1 MSRQAV
7 PPHVQ
12 PPTAPARR
20 RHSIGSVLLDACAP
34 PVTFLV
40 ANSLLDTRLAAVIA
54 LVIAL
59 AVGGVRRFRGEPLGV
74 VVASTA
80 LVCLHSVSA
89 FTVGEGRAYF
99 LPELAVNGVALLLC
113 AVSLAL
119 GRPLTGFV
127 CRRLGVEPADVDPS
141 SAAVRHR
148 LLTLGWVA
156 LAIAHLVL
164 LVTFYVADSL
174 TALTATAAFDKITT
188 VALAGFTAVAVR
200 RTPRLA
206 APSPTTEQRAR

>member
-1 MSRQAV
+1 M
-7 PPHVQ
+7 
-12 PPTAPARR
+12 
-20 RHSIGSVLLDACAP
+20 
-34 PVTFLV
+34 TFLV
-40 ANSLLDTRLAAVIA
+40 ANSLLDTRLAAIIS
-54 LVIAL
+54 LLIAL

-99 LPELAVNGVALLLC
+99 LPELAVNGVALFLG

-119 GRPLTGFV
+119 GRPLTGVV
-127 CRRLGVEPADVDPS
+127 CRHLGVEPADVDPS
-141 SAAVRHR
+141 AAAARHR
-148 LLTLGWVA
+148 LLTLGWVT
-156 LAIAHLVL
+156 LAIAHLIL
-164 LVTFYVADSL
+164 LVIFYAADSL

-188 VALAGFTAVAVR
+188 VAMATVTAVVVR

-206 APSPTTEQRAR
+206 VPEPDVIE

>member
-1 MSRQAV
+1 MTRQAV

-12 PPTAPARR
+12 RPATPARR
-20 RHSIGSVLLDACAP
+20 RRSIGSILLDACAP
-34 PVTFLV
+34 PVTFLI
-40 ANSLLDTRLAAVIA
+40 ANSLVDTRLAAVIA

-113 AVSLAL
+113 VVSLVL
-119 GRPLTGFV
+119 GRPLTGVV
-127 CRRLGVEPADVDPS
+127 CRHLGVEPADVDPS
-141 SAAVRHR
+141 AAAVRHR
-148 LLTLGWVA
+148 VLTLGWVA
-156 LAIAHLVL
+156 LAIAHLIL
-164 LVTFYVADSL
+164 LVAFYAADTL

-188 VALAGFTAVAVR
+188 VALAGVTAVVVR
-200 RTPRLA
+200 RTPRLEVPA
-206 APSPTTEQRAR
+206 ANVVE

>member
-1 MSRQAV
+1 MTRQAV

-12 PPTAPARR
+12 RPATPARR
-20 RHSIGSVLLDACAP
+20 RHSIGSILLDACAP
-34 PVTFLV
+34 PVTFLI
-40 ANSLLDTRLAAVIA
+40 ANSLVDTRLAAVIS

-59 AVGGVRRFRGEPLGV
+59 AVGGVRRYRGEPLGV
-74 VVASTA
+74 VIASTA

-99 LPELAVNGVALLLC
+99 LPEIAVNGVALFLC
-113 AVSLAL
+113 AVSLVL
-119 GRPLTGFV
+119 GPPLTSIV
-127 CRRLGVEPADVDPS
+127 CRHLGVEPADADPS
-141 SAAVRHR
+141 VAAVRHR

-156 LAIAHLVL
+156 LAIAHLIL
-164 LVTFYVADSL
+164 LVAFYATDSL

-188 VALAGFTAVAVR
+188 VAMAALTAVVVR

-206 APSPTTEQRAR
+206 VAAPGVGE